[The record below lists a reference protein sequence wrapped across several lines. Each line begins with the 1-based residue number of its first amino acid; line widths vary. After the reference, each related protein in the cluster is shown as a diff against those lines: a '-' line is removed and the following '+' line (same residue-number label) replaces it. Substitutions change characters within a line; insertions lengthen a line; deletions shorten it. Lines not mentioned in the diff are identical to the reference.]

1 MYELCHAVASGC
13 FRHNTFPSGRELPVI
28 MTETFGP
35 CNFPDHPEADWTA
48 LKQYNEDAA
57 RIFAQYPFA
66 GLSLSNMA
74 EPIFSLWEDKLF
86 HQRSNEYI
94 RRSVPELYAVK
105 A

>member
-1 MYELCHAVASGC
+1 
-13 FRHNTFPSGRELPVI
+13 